1 MWRGGRERDCSVW
14 SGKVWK
20 EALPGFSQD
29 WAIGEKMETTTKYCL
44 SLRLSKIKKIVYR
57 FSLSVIGYYQVPVQW
72 IQAAVEVFKD
82 TGLKMTSR
90 HSPEVLNLWVL
101 LGGQ

>member
-1 MWRGGRERDCSVW
+1 MVWQGLERSITWVFSGLSNRGKKWR
-14 SGKVWK
+14 
-20 EALPGFSQD
+20 LLL
-29 WAIGEKMETTTKYCL
+29 KYCL